1 MSESVIT
8 AKNFSRVHSPV
19 LFFLILV
26 DRMPSQILTTMSV
39 RSLREYIEAYGI
51 AKEMPFVEKSDL
63 INAILS
69 ANITEHNEE
78 VTLPT
83 RGLLTGGYSGRLHL
97 VLETGTN
104 ALRATVLRLVF
115 AHLLAPL
122 HNLPP
127 PLPTRLPIQ
136 PQMDPLQTSP
146 HLDPHDRLNPLNR
159 LFPRDLRRPEILDRL
174 SSIQL
179 KQGLRQMRIFT
190 LRPKR

>member
-8 AKNFSRVHSPV
+8 AKNFSRVRLDLTCLTV
-19 LFFLILV
+19 V